1 MEYDAS
7 NNSRG
12 WSTYMRIRVNID
24 VLKSLKKE
32 IKLHKSGR
40 KWRMVTF
47 KYERL
52 GTFSFVCGIL
62 GHNDKS
68 CETLLKKKVSSGIIC
83 LIVGEAKEERGN
95 RWWLVAMEQHIKCG
109 KWKCGLRGRWNVE

>member
-12 WSTYMRIRVNID
+12 WRTYMRIRVNID

-68 CETLLKKKVSSGIIC
+68 CETLLKKK
-83 LIVGEAKEERGN
+83 
-95 RWWLVAMEQHIKCG
+95 G
-109 KWKCGLRGRWNVE
+109 K

>member
-12 WSTYMRIRVNID
+12 WRTYMRIRVNID

-40 KWRMVTF
+40 KWRMVTI

-52 GTFSFVCGIL
+52 GIFFRLWHSW
-62 GHNDKS
+62 S
-68 CETLLKKKVSSGIIC
+68 
-83 LIVGEAKEERGN
+83 
-95 RWWLVAMEQHIKCG
+95 Q
-109 KWKCGLRGRWNVE
+109 